1 MKLLKLTAEGL
12 PLFKEKL
19 DLTFFAQQRVGE
31 EDKENLYHLF
41 SNIYLNASNAFI
53 GINASGKTSVLKVLL
68 LALGI
73 MNNDPINH
81 ISTKDIL
88 GETEQ
93 AILNMYFYAE
103 SSREICRLETVISS
117 SKNKTEEAVYEIV
130 SESLWVKKQ
139 NEVATRKAMLDFSER
154 EPVMVRSNQEAFL
167 PDDVSIVIAYNKKN
181 NEHIHVD
188 NLLLFTN
195 VNVLPFSEDI
205 PAEVILY
212 LDPTIECLHFEK
224 KNEKPVIHLKFKGKE
239 EIILNSAVELN
250 NYLSS
255 GTVKGIIT
263 FTLAR
268 QALQNGG
275 YLVIDEIE
283 NHFNK
288 EIVST
293 LLRFFMDSRLNRK
306 GGILIFTTHYPE
318 LLDEYDRN
326 DGIYIIRNREGITAE
341 NLCNILK
348 RNDIKKS
355 DAYQSGFLEGT
366 TPMYEAYMQLKKSI
380 DAAII

>member
-41 SNIYLNASNAFI
+41 SNIYLNTSNAFI

-93 AILNMYFYAE
+93 AILNMYFYTE